1 MLKHRNIAF
10 FMDKLIAA
18 FPHNITESLEIASKY
33 QFKKPTND
41 IHNVVIC
48 GMGGSGIG
56 GKIVSQWIQDEVKT
70 PITKVF

>member
-1 MLKHRNIAF
+1 MF
-10 FMDKLIAA
+10 KLIEA

-33 QFKKPTND
+33 QFKKPKHD

-56 GKIVSQWIQDEVKT
+56 GKIVSQ
-70 PITKVF
+70 